1 MTDESKSLSQIMGY
15 FTGSL
20 LDTIVTVFIEH
31 LALVRFLEESGTLD
45 KEAFAAFRD
54 SYQDAHYTEISEA
67 MLTAIREGLHDFTS
81 EKPT

>member
-1 MTDESKSLSQIMGY
+1 MTDEPKSLPQIMGNL
-15 FTGSL
+15 TGSL

-31 LALVRFLEESGTLD
+31 LALISFLEEAGILD

-54 SYQDAHYTEISEA
+54 SYQNAHYTEISEV
-67 MLTAIREGLHDFTS
+67 MLTAIREGLHDFIS